1 MPIMHPQ
8 WQPRKFLR
16 NDFRNSFRNSF
27 QNSFWNPFQS
37 AFWNVLRN
45 TSRSI
50 QWKARWNPTGQWRSP
65 FLILLVLTLA
75 YGCVVANRP
84 AATLLTDPFLQLPT
98 PTSVR
103 VVWFTE
109 FEGGEHRVEY
119 GDGFQQRAIATTTKL
134 SRVREDQ
141 RSRVGQ
147 QTEPGQV
154 YQQPTPRDIWR
165 HEAEVT
171 GLTPGQRIPYRV
183 ASLRANGLFTRAIAS
198 RPFTLAPLPPPGTPL
213 KILLTSDHQS
223 MPMTATN
230 LQKVVETVG
239 QVDAV
244 FLAGDTVNI
253 PDRASEWFDDN
264 RGGAFFPC
272 LQGRASYSLERNGT
286 TRVYTGGEIIQ
297 HAPMYVAIGN
307 HEIMGRYGRLDSL
320 NGEFEDA
327 IPRDVALRL
336 YGPNGLNN
344 TAFSTD
350 TYEEIFSLPQSPE
363 GGETYYA
370 TTIGDVRLV
379 SLFATNLWR
388 VPSLDPSAK
397 GRFREPEAKLNSRED
412 WGYGQII
419 FEPIRKGSPQY
430 NWLKQELSS
439 PEFRQARYKIVM
451 LHHPTHT
458 LGDNVV
464 PPYTDPIRVVERNAE
479 GSPAVIRYDYPK
491 SDDYLLKDV
500 MPLLEAAQ
508 AQLVLYG
515 HSHVWNRFRSPA
527 GLHLLET
534 SNVGN
539 TYGAYWKPQPRKL
552 PDLNP
557 QFYNLENYVT
567 AGDPGGLEPITP
579 TLAPVTG
586 DDGQPLPFLSS
597 NDITAFTIF
606 DTGTGTI
613 SSYRFDTRTPDAPV
627 VKFDEFQLGVG

>member
-1 MPIMHPQ
+1 MRPVQQI
-8 WQPRKFLR
+8 
-16 NDFRNSFRNSF
+16 
-27 QNSFWNPFQS
+27 WN
-37 AFWNVLRN
+37 
-45 TSRSI
+45 
-50 QWKARWNPTGQWRSP
+50 ARWNDTWNIFWSLSWDASKNRLRRNFQNFPWNALQKALRMTRSRWRSP
-65 FLILLVLTLA
+65 LIALLILLLT
-75 YGCVVANRP
+75 YGCVAANHSP
-84 AATLLTDPFLQLPT
+84 AALLTDPFLQLPT

-119 GDGFQQRAIATTTKL
+119 GDGFTQQAIATTTKL

-183 ASLRANGLFTRAIAS
+183 VSLRANGLFTRAIAS
-198 RPFTLAPLPPPGTPL
+198 RAFTLAPLPPPNTPL

-286 TRVYTGGEIIQ
+286 ARVYTGGEIIQ
-297 HAPMYVAIGN
+297 HAPLYVAIGN

-327 IPRDVALRL
+327 IPREVALRL

-344 TAFSTD
+344 TSFSTD
-350 TYEEIFSLPQSPE
+350 TYEEIFTLPQSPE

-379 SLFATNLWR
+379 SLYATNLWR
-388 VPSLDPSAK
+388 VPSLEPSAK
-397 GRFREPEAKLNSRED
+397 GRFREPEAKLNSHKD

-464 PPYTDPIRVVERNAE
+464 PPYTDPIRVVERSAE

-491 SDDYLLKDV
+491 SEDYLLKDV

-508 AQLVLYG
+508 VQLVLYG
-515 HSHVWNRFRSPA
+515 HSHVWNRFRTPA

-539 TYGAYWKPQPRKL
+539 TYGAYWGNNPRKL

-567 AGDPGGLEPITP
+567 LGDPGGLEPILP

-586 DDGQPLPFLSS
+586 DDGQPLPFVSS